1 MYRGGRAGDEG
12 AARRRG
18 GHGGPHPTRDNL
30 YGRPSVAA
38 PCAAAINPI
47 RGASCPRAQ
56 PAYTHGMPSTTI
68 TISTKRDKQV
78 LDITDRV
85 EACIARS
92 EITNGL
98 CNVFVQHTTAAL
110 TTGEAA
116 IEGTDEDLMET
127 LERLIP
133 RIKFRHCT

>member
-1 MYRGGRAGDEG
+1 
-12 AARRRG
+12 
-18 GHGGPHPTRDNL
+18 
-30 YGRPSVAA
+30 
-38 PCAAAINPI
+38 
-47 RGASCPRAQ
+47 
-56 PAYTHGMPSTTI
+56 MPSTTI

-110 TTGEAA
+110 TTGEA

-127 LERLIP
+127 LERIIP
-133 RIKFRHCT
+133 KIKFRHAHDPSHAPDHMISSIVGAGLTIPVTGGQLQLGTWQRVLLVECNGPRERRIVVTVLGD